1 MIGTTTIELSEDV
14 RGVVVGQLITIGP
27 KAPTLRRYA
36 WLWALYLLGIIWWAL
51 AWDVEEPR
59 PPKDGVY
66 RITAINGRTLTV
78 DRAANPRAGW
88 KVWYW
93 ELRFELQ
100 RRREWTRAS
109 TLRRR

>member
-1 MIGTTTIELSEDV
+1 MKATTTLVMTEDV
-14 RGVVVGQLITIGP
+14 RGLEVGQYITIGE
-27 KAPTLRRYA
+27 KAPTVRRYV
-36 WLWALYLLGIIWWAL
+36 WLWTWYLLRLVWWAL

-66 RITAINGRTLTV
+66 RITAINGKTLTV

-100 RRREWTRAS
+100 RRREWTRPS
-109 TLRRR
+109 TRHRT